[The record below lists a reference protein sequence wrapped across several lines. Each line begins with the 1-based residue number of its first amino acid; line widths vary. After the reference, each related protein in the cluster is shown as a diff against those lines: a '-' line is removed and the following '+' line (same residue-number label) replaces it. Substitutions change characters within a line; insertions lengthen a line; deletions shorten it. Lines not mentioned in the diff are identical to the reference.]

1 MIKQERLVFF
11 FFLFLFA
18 SARNSI
24 FKVSR
29 FLLCVTFFV
38 VNLHLLSFLNSLFFW
53 DRITPLPY
61 CAYGMTFVKR

>member
-38 VNLHLLSFLNSLFFW
+38 VNLHLLSFLNSLFFGIVLHLYLIV
-53 DRITPLPY
+53 R
-61 CAYGMTFVKR
+61 MV